1 MNLAVRYEDDAA
13 DRRHV
18 PVMVEEVCGLLS
30 AHGPLAFVD
39 VTVGTGGHAEAMLRA
54 SKARM
59 LGLDRDAAAI
69 AVARD
74 RLVEFGDRV
83 VLERADFGEIA
94 AVMKQHHFDGADAM
108 LADLGMS
115 SYALDDPNRGFS
127 FRLDGPLDMRMDDRQ
142 TLQAKDIVNEE
153 SAEEIARIIYTY
165 GEERGSRRIARMI
178 VEARRRGPIET
189 TGELRA
195 IVERALGAH
204 RRGGAHPAT
213 RTFQALRI
221 AVNHE
226 MESLA
231 ALLRD
236 GPALLNPGGRMLVI
250 SYHSLEDRPVKER
263 FRDLAR
269 TEDYTAIAR
278 KVIKP
283 SSAETVAQSAR
294 AQRESPMHRTERTM
308 SARVKPTRR
317 PSKVMPAI
325 LGALIAMVGFA
336 TLMTRLQMTTEG
348 YRLSALHDEIAKLQD
363 ENRGLRLTAAQLS
376 SHERLRALAP
386 RYHLAPPG
394 RGQVVMLP

>member
-1 MNLAVRYEDDAA
+1 MNLAVRHEDDAA
-13 DRRHV
+13 DRWHV

-59 LGLDRDAAAI
+59 LGLDRDATAL

-74 RLVEFGDRV
+74 RLAEFGDRV

-94 AVMKQHHFDGADAM
+94 AVMQRHHFDGADAI

-115 SYALDDPNRGFS
+115 SYALDDPQRGFS

-153 SAEEIARIIYTY
+153 SAEELARIIYAY

-204 RRGGAHPAT
+204 RRAGAHPAT

-221 AVNHE
+221 AVNRE

-236 GPALLNPGGRMLVI
+236 APALLNPGGRMVVI
-250 SYHSLEDRPVKER
+250 AYHSLEDRPVKER
-263 FRDLAR
+263 FRELVR
-269 TEDYTAIAR
+269 SGDYTAIAR

-283 SSAETVAQSAR
+283 SAPETSRNPRAR
-294 AQRESPMHRTERTM
+294 
-308 SARVKPTRR
+308 SARVRCIER
-317 PSKVMPAI
+317 
-325 LGALIAMVGFA
+325 
-336 TLMTRLQMTTEG
+336 
-348 YRLSALHDEIAKLQD
+348 SA
-363 ENRGLRLTAAQLS
+363 R
-376 SHERLRALAP
+376 
-386 RYHLAPPG
+386 
-394 RGQVVMLP
+394 

>member
-1 MNLAVRYEDDAA
+1 
-13 DRRHV
+13 V

-74 RLVEFGDRV
+74 RLGEFGDRV
-83 VLERADFGEIA
+83 VLERADFGEVA

-115 SYALDDPNRGFS
+115 SYALDDPQRGFS

-142 TLQAKDIVNEE
+142 TLQAKDIINEE

-189 TGELRA
+189 TGELCA

-213 RTFQALRI
+213 RI

-263 FRDLAR
+263 FRELAH

-283 SSAETVAQSAR
+283 SSAETARNPRARSAKVRCIERSAR
-294 AQRESPMHRTERTM
+294 
-308 SARVKPTRR
+308 
-317 PSKVMPAI
+317 
-325 LGALIAMVGFA
+325 
-336 TLMTRLQMTTEG
+336 
-348 YRLSALHDEIAKLQD
+348 
-363 ENRGLRLTAAQLS
+363 
-376 SHERLRALAP
+376 
-386 RYHLAPPG
+386 
-394 RGQVVMLP
+394 

>member
-39 VTVGTGGHAEAMLRA
+39 VTVGTGGHAAAMLRA
-54 SKARM
+54 TKARM

-74 RLVEFGDRV
+74 RLGEFGDRV
-83 VLERADFGEIA
+83 VLERADFGELA
-94 AVMKQHHFDGADAM
+94 AVMKQHHFDGADAI

-153 SAEEIARIIYTY
+153 SAEELARIIYTY

-213 RTFQALRI
+213 RTFQALAYRG
-221 AVNHE
+221 
-226 MESLA
+226 ES
-231 ALLRD
+231 RD
-236 GPALLNPGGRMLVI
+236 GKSRGASARRSRDAQSGTGACSSSRITRSRIVR
-250 SYHSLEDRPVKER
+250 SRSVFASWCARAVTRR
-263 FRDLAR
+263 FRAR
-269 TEDYTAIAR
+269 
-278 KVIKP
+278 
-283 SSAETVAQSAR
+283 
-294 AQRESPMHRTERTM
+294 
-308 SARVKPTRR
+308 
-317 PSKVMPAI
+317 
-325 LGALIAMVGFA
+325 
-336 TLMTRLQMTTEG
+336 
-348 YRLSALHDEIAKLQD
+348 
-363 ENRGLRLTAAQLS
+363 
-376 SHERLRALAP
+376 
-386 RYHLAPPG
+386 
-394 RGQVVMLP
+394 

>member
-74 RLVEFGDRV
+74 RLGEFGDRV
-83 VLERADFGEIA
+83 VLERADFGEVA
-94 AVMKQHHFDGADAM
+94 AVMKQHHFDGADAI

-115 SYALDDPNRGFS
+115 SYALDDPQRGFS

-178 VEARRRGPIET
+178 VEARRRGDRIRAAELVPERAAEA
-189 TGELRA
+189 GEL
-195 IVERALGAH
+195 GGH
-204 RRGGAHPAT
+204 RRAE
-213 RTFQALRI
+213 LR
-221 AVNHE
+221 
-226 MESLA
+226 SLA
-231 ALLRD
+231 
-236 GPALLNPGGRMLVI
+236 
-250 SYHSLEDRPVKER
+250 YH
-263 FRDLAR
+263 
-269 TEDYTAIAR
+269 
-278 KVIKP
+278 
-283 SSAETVAQSAR
+283 
-294 AQRESPMHRTERTM
+294 
-308 SARVKPTRR
+308 
-317 PSKVMPAI
+317 
-325 LGALIAMVGFA
+325 
-336 TLMTRLQMTTEG
+336 
-348 YRLSALHDEIAKLQD
+348 
-363 ENRGLRLTAAQLS
+363 
-376 SHERLRALAP
+376 RALAERLDKP
-386 RYHLAPPG
+386 MVHDARHLLWKWQEQGAIDDRYAERWEGVLRRPLGEIRRIIAEDTERGRDLRQSSPFAGMLSEPERRKLLAEIG
-394 RGQVVMLP
+394 

>member
-1 MNLAVRYEDDAA
+1 
-13 DRRHV
+13 
-18 PVMVEEVCGLLS
+18 
-30 AHGPLAFVD
+30 

-54 SKARM
+54 TKARM
-59 LGLDRDAAAI
+59 LGLDRDAAAL

-74 RLVEFGDRV
+74 RLAEFGDRV
-83 VLERADFGEIA
+83 VLERADFGDLA
-94 AVMKQHHFDGADAM
+94 AVMKQHQFDGADAM

-115 SYALDDPNRGFS
+115 SYALDDPQRGFS
-127 FRLDGPLDMRMDDRQ
+127 FRLDGPLDMRMDSRQ
-142 TLQAKDIVNEE
+142 ALRARDIVNEE
-153 SAEEIARIIYTY
+153 SAEELARIIYTY

-178 VEARRRGPIET
+178 VEARRRNPIET

-236 GPALLNPGGRMLVI
+236 GPALLNPDGRMLVI

-263 FRDLAR
+263 FRELAR
-269 TEDYTAIAR
+269 GEEYVAIAR

-283 SSAETVAQSAR
+283 SSSETSRNSRARSAKVRCIERSAR
-294 AQRESPMHRTERTM
+294 
-308 SARVKPTRR
+308 
-317 PSKVMPAI
+317 
-325 LGALIAMVGFA
+325 
-336 TLMTRLQMTTEG
+336 
-348 YRLSALHDEIAKLQD
+348 
-363 ENRGLRLTAAQLS
+363 
-376 SHERLRALAP
+376 
-386 RYHLAPPG
+386 
-394 RGQVVMLP
+394 